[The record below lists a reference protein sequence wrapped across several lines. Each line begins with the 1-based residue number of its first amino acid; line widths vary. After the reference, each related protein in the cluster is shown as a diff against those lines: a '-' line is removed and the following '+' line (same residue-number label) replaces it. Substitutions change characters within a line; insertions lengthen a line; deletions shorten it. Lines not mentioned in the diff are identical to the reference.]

1 MRFMTMVKSAES
13 AGPPPM
19 ALMAAIAKLGA
30 EANQAGVMVETGGL
44 LPSAMGARV
53 RLSAGKLIVTDGP
66 FAETKELI
74 VGYAVYD
81 VKSKQEA
88 MEWTTRFMQLHKEH
102 WPAWEGES
110 EVRQIFDASQPTQ
123 RKT

>member
-74 VGYAVYD
+74 GGYAVYD